1 MIINVMKRLIVG
13 VALCCIVSACVGASP
28 VHAADLS
35 LSRPAELIRAL
46 APDAAPRPHS
56 AGFIAPTAPTTLLS
70 ATESRTVSDVAID
83 PPSGAAPF
91 SVTLPRS
98 ATLQANSGAL
108 LSYATDRPDVIA
120 LASATGAGASF
131 LVGIGAAD
139 APSDY
144 SFDFHFPQGTRSAPD
159 AESGFDIDLPGDRD
173 GHIFPAWAKDAEGR
187 SLPTHYSWDGDRL
200 TQVVALDH
208 AHAFPVL
215 ADPAWSYERN
225 IDIGNANPGK
235 ARAVMH
241 NCFNC
246 FFPVEGAP
254 EKFPVPD
261 QYLPLVVRP
270 LPLLPAMNFNCVFRE
285 EVYYPP
291 ESGDLYKWGFVF
303 DTAPGHVDGDG
314 SWISFA
320 IRNKPIRSDEVHWVL
335 TVYASIENDN
345 PVLVGR
351 DVYVTGAT
359 AKWNDFASN
368 LARIP

>member
-1 MIINVMKRLIVG
+1 M
-13 VALCCIVSACVGASP
+13 
-28 VHAADLS
+28 
-35 LSRPAELIRAL
+35 
-46 APDAAPRPHS
+46 
-56 AGFIAPTAPTTLLS
+56 
-70 ATESRTVSDVAID
+70 
-83 PPSGAAPF
+83 
-91 SVTLPRS
+91 
-98 ATLQANSGAL
+98 
-108 LSYATDRPDVIA
+108 
-120 LASATGAGASF
+120 
-131 LVGIGAAD
+131 GIGAAD

-241 NCFNC
+241 NCF
-246 FFPVEGAP
+246 FPVEGAP

-270 LPLLPAMNFNCVFRE
+270 LPLLPAM
-285 EVYYPP
+285 
-291 ESGDLYKWGFVF
+291 DHGFLLQF
-303 DTAPGHVDGDG
+303 ET
-314 SWISFA
+314 SQY
-320 IRNKPIRSDEVHWVL
+320 VL
-335 TVYASIENDN
+335 MKC
-345 PVLVGR
+345 
-351 DVYVTGAT
+351 TG
-359 AKWNDFASN
+359 F
-368 LARIP
+368 